1 MSTGILPFDELK
13 HLITLNTGFFE
24 CSAITE
30 DDQMKVTAGNFDQA
44 GMSAGNLQYNFGA
57 ANHLT
62 ELFQY
67 MINNHEQICIDA
79 FGTNTTQYNTWKTA
93 MLGTQTDRVNFGD
106 SISTPLVDPN
116 KKKYIIEPYK
126 TCFAN
131 LLITPEC
138 KAQYYA
144 LRDLYYWD
152 LPYDL
157 FRQLSCTSRMALAS
171 LFDLYINKGRYY
183 PINLITA
190 DFEAIDADTTLTETE
205 KEAKKIYQLNQ
216 RGNEEENALNDT
228 SSATFD
234 DRRYPMRDQ
243 GGVYYGLTYDPETQ
257 FDMNQEPA
265 ISEKAGGNL
274 NINLG
279 AIAVD
284 NAFLGNVKI
293 DNVYL
298 GSTLVGSAAIT
309 PYTTTKV
316 PQTQFRTNAGSYAG
330 IGAVTTLT
338 LTAGQ
343 PLWIDVQ
350 NFVACK
356 TFYTIDG
363 STPTTASPVYTA
375 ALTFQASVTLKT
387 LTVSVS
393 GVAEAVKTLAITI
406 AVAPTTTISPTTLVQ
421 NTIPFTVTL
430 TTNESGATIHYKIGT
445 GADTIYTG
453 PFTVNQTNVNSTSIP
468 VTYWSVGATA
478 TETQKTIT
486 YDTSGSIP
494 ATPTLTATAGAGK
507 VDLSWT
513 ASQNATSFTI
523 YRSTTAGTLG
533 AWIGTTQYYGPST
546 LSYSDTGL
554 TAGTTYYYT
563 IRANNYGTYRDS
575 IQKSAVP
582 TAAVTGY
589 RYIRVDG
596 YGEYYSAAGYTNTRL
611 IELEIF
617 SGGVNVLRS
626 PAVLIPSSQ
635 AVATGAEIGSTAPT
649 KVTNADKSITTNSY
663 NIWWSDITAN
673 NNAGNAWVLFDLGST
688 KAIDSIRYWAYPS
701 RSARFKIYGS
711 NNAADFGANGALGAG
726 AILLWDMSLNN
737 GTSVAGATAG
747 TNNYFEKI
755 GGF

>member
-24 CSAITE
+24 CSSVDE
-30 DDQMKVTAGNFDQA
+30 DTQMKVTAGNFDQA

-67 MINNHEQICIDA
+67 MINNYEQICIDA
-79 FGTNTTQYNTWKTA
+79 FGTYTTQYNTWKTA
-93 MLGTQTDRVNFGD
+93 MLGTQADRVNFGD

-138 KAQYYA
+138 KAYYYV

-190 DFEAIDADTTLTETE
+190 DFEAIDADTTLTEAE
-205 KEAKKIYQLNQ
+205 KEAQKIYQLNQ

-228 SSATFD
+228 SSAVFD

-243 GGVYYGLTYDPETQ
+243 GGTYYGLTYDPENQ

-284 NAFLGNVKI
+284 NAFLGNAKI
-293 DNVYL
+293 DKVYL

-393 GVAEAVKTLAITI
+393 GVAEAVKTLAITV
-406 AVAPTTTISPTTLVQ
+406 AVAPTTTISPSTTVQ
-421 NTIPFTVTL
+421 NNIPITVTL
-430 TTNESGATIHYKIGT
+430 STSEAGAAIKYKIGSGT
-445 GADTIYTG
+445 TVYSYTG
-453 PFTVNQTNVNSTSIP
+453 PFTVNQNTAGVLGTAIKI
-468 VTYWSVGATA
+468 TYWSVGASA
-478 TETQKTIT
+478 TEAEKTLT
-486 YDTSGSIP
+486 YDTSGAIP
-494 ATPTLTATAGAGK
+494 AKPVATATAGNNQVTLTWNPTGNTTSYT
-507 VDLSWT
+507 VLRDGVILT
-513 ASQNATSFTI
+513 PSQYQTGTSFTD
-523 YRSTTAGTLG
+523 TTAVNG
-533 AWIGTTQYYGPST
+533 TQY
-546 LSYSDTGL
+546 SYVVQ
-554 TAGTTYYYT
+554 AG
-563 IRANNYGTYRDS
+563 NYGRATNSD
-575 IQKSAVP
+575 AVLATP
-582 TAAVTGY
+582 IAAVTGY

-649 KVTNADKSITTNSY
+649 KVTNADKSIATNSY

-673 NNAGNAWVLFDLGST
+673 NNAGNGWVLFDLGST
-688 KAIDSIRYWAYPS
+688 KVIDSIRYWAYPS

-711 NNAADFGANGALGAG
+711 NNAADFGANGAHGNAV
-726 AILLWDMSLNN
+726 LLWDMSLNN